1 MEQLCAALKASAH
14 VKEVNLEDCGVN
26 ACCVM
31 LGEMLSTTQHLHQEL
46 AAVSRGAARA
56 RCRDSCR
63 VAGTRP

>member
-46 AAVSRGAARA
+46 R
-56 RCRDSCR
+56 RCRLSSR
-63 VAGTRP
+63 RYQAMTM